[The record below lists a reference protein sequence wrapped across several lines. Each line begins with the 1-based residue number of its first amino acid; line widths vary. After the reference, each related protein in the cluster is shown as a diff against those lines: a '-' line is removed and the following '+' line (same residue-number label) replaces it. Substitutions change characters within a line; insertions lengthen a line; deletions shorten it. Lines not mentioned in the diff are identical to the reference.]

1 MLAGDKAFSLDTS
14 IVGSI
19 GVIAPGFGAHELIKR
34 MGVERRL
41 FVAGSK
47 KALRHA
53 MSCVDSSAH
62 YLSVLLSKS
71 TPNQCACHTQ

>member
-1 MLAGDKAFSLDTS
+1 MMAGDKTFSLDTS

-34 MGVERRL
+34 FGIERRL

-47 KALRHA
+47 KALRRA
-53 MSCVDSSAH
+53 VKSVDTPGH
-62 YLSVLLSKS
+62 GCLCNTNLLFAV
-71 TPNQCACHTQ
+71 TPCAAAQ